1 MKIEKYTDFATVGE
15 LLDFIEKY
23 KIPRDGKIMVQRV
36 EDVYFEKH
44 NWKTIDMPGFQYS
57 QIKSQVDKAKDGTY
71 ANKEDYPK
79 MTDELI
85 ESIASTNL
93 DEFKDNYIVAW
104 SPVKHDD
111 DNLWLD
117 CHY

>member
-1 MKIEKYTDFATVGE
+1 MKIEKYEDFATVGD

-23 KIPRDGKIMVQRV
+23 KIPREGKILVQRV
-36 EDVYFEKH
+36 EDVYFDKS
-44 NWKTIDMPGFQYS
+44 NWKTIDMPGFQHH
-57 QIKSQVDKAKDGTY
+57 QIKSQVDKAIDGTY
-71 ANKEDYPK
+71 SNKEEYPL

-85 ESIASTNL
+85 ESLKKINL
-93 DEFKDNYIVAW
+93 DEFKDKYIVAW

-111 DNLWLD
+111 DNLYLD